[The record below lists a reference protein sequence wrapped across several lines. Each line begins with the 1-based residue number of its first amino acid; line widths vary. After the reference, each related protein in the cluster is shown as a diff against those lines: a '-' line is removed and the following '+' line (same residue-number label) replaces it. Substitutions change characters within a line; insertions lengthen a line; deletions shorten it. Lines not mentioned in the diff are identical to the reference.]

1 MKFLTW
7 IFFLCVSISLYAQ
20 EDTITNDI
28 TCHCIRNLTPAGIMI
43 SHVHPKK
50 EWMLSYRFSQ
60 MNMGAPIQNG
70 TTISKTDVY
79 NQYLMYTPSMQMNM
93 HMLMGMVGITDRW
106 TVMGMLHYMQN
117 SMPMEML
124 NNQDHSSHSH
134 SHGNDPS
141 SMDMHTSGLGDT
153 KLYAIYGLIKSD
165 RHQLV
170 ISNGISLPTG
180 NYKVTGITSDM
191 LYEGKRYPYMMQLG
205 SGSWEYLPNI
215 TYVYQKSKWATSVQT
230 SAIIRLNDN
239 KLGYRL
245 GNEWNS
251 TAWVGYNWLEQL
263 GSTLRIE
270 SSISEQIQGK
280 DTQLYAYNEL
290 GANPA
295 NYGGTRLFAFIG
307 SSYELD
313 FSFLSGCRIAFEYG
327 FPLYQQLHGLQNKSV
342 NTWHASINYSF

>member
-7 IFFLCVSISLYAQ
+7 IFFLCTSISLCAQ
-20 EDTITNDI
+20 EDTTNDI
-28 TCHCIRNLTPAGIMI
+28 TCHCIRNLTPAGVMI

-50 EWMLSYRFSQ
+50 KWMLSYRFSQ
-60 MNMGAPIQNG
+60 MNMGNPIQGKSNVSSSD
-70 TTISKTDVY
+70 IY
-79 NQYLMYTPSMQMNM
+79 NEYLMYTPSMQMNM
-93 HMLMGMVGITDRW
+93 HMLMGMVGITDHL
-106 TVMGMLHYMQN
+106 TVMGMFHYMQN
-117 SMPMEML
+117 HMPMEMMTGH
-124 NNQDHSSHSH
+124 NHFHNH
-134 SHGNDPS
+134 SHGNTES

-153 KLYAIYGLIKSD
+153 KLYAMYGLIKSD

-205 SGSWEYLPNI
+205 SGSWEYFPNI
-215 TYVYQKSKWATSVQT
+215 TYVYQKSNWATSVQT
-230 SAIIRLNDN
+230 SGVIRLNDN

-245 GNEWNS
+245 GNEWYTN
-251 TAWVGYNWLEQL
+251 AWFGYNWLDQV

-313 FSFLSGCRIAFEYG
+313 FSLLSGCRIAFEYG
-327 FPLYQQLHGLQNKSV
+327 IPLYQQLHGLQNKSA
-342 NTWHASINYSF
+342 NTWHASLNYSF

>member
-7 IFFLCVSISLYAQ
+7 IFFLCTSISLCAQ
-20 EDTITNDI
+20 EDTTTCDHA
-28 TCHCIRNLTPAGIMI
+28 CHCIRNLTPAGVMI

-60 MNMGAPIQNG
+60 MNMGNPLLGKSNVSSSNI
-70 TTISKTDVY
+70 Y
-79 NQYLMYTPSMQMNM
+79 NEYLMYTPSMQMNM
-93 HMLMGMVGITDRW
+93 HMLMAMVGLSDRW
-106 TVMGMLHYMQN
+106 TVMGMFHYMQN
-117 SMPMEML
+117 HMPMEMMT
-124 NNQDHSSHSH
+124 NQDHSNHSH
-134 SHGNDPS
+134 SHGDNHS

-153 KLYAIYGLIKSD
+153 KLYAMYGLIKSD

-230 SAIIRLNDN
+230 SAIIRLNEN

-245 GNEWNS
+245 GNEWITN
-251 TAWVGYNWLEQL
+251 AWVGYNWLEQL

-270 SSISEQIQGK
+270 NSISKQIQGK

-327 FPLYQQLHGLQNKSV
+327 IPLYQQLHGLQNKSA
-342 NTWHASINYSF
+342 NTWHASLNYSF

>member
-28 TCHCIRNLTPAGIMI
+28 TCHCIRNLTPAGVMI

-117 SMPMEML
+117 SMPMEMMT
-124 NNQDHSSHSH
+124 NQDHSSHSH

-153 KLYAIYGLIKSD
+153 KLYAMYGLIKTD

-170 ISNGISLPTG
+170 FSNGISLPTG

-215 TYVYQKSKWATSVQT
+215 TYVYQKSKWAASVQT
-230 SAIIRLNDN
+230 SGIIRLNDN

-245 GNEWNS
+245 GNEWITN
-251 TAWVGYNWLEQL
+251 AWVGYNWLDQV

-270 SSISEQIQGK
+270 SSISEQIQGNDK
-280 DTQLYAYNEL
+280 QLYAYNEL

-313 FSFLSGCRIAFEYG
+313 FSFLSGCRIAFECG
-327 FPLYQQLHGLQNKSV
+327 FPLYQQLHGLQNKSA
-342 NTWHASINYSF
+342 NTWHASLNYSF

>member
-7 IFFLCVSISLYAQ
+7 IFFLCSSISLCAQ
-20 EDTITNDI
+20 EDTTTCDH
-28 TCHCIRNLTPAGIMI
+28 TCHCIRNLTPAGVMI

-60 MNMGAPIQNG
+60 MNMGTPIQNG
-70 TTISKTDVY
+70 TTVSKTDIY

-93 HMLMGMVGITDRW
+93 HMLMAMVGLSDRW
-106 TVMGMLHYMQN
+106 TVMGMFHYMQN
-117 SMPMEML
+117 TMPMEML
-124 NNQDHSSHSH
+124 
-134 SHGNDPS
+134 GNHTHTMS
-141 SMDMHTSGLGDT
+141 GMTMDATTPMEMQTAGLGDT
-153 KLYAIYGLIKSD
+153 KLVGMFGLVKTEQQ
-165 RHQLV
+165 QLV
-170 ISNGISLPTG
+170 LSNGINIPSG
-180 NYKVTGITSDM
+180 NYQSTGSNSDM

-215 TYVYQKSKWATSVQT
+215 TYVFQKSKWATSVQT

-251 TAWVGYNWLEQL
+251 TAWVGYNWLEQV
-263 GSTLRIE
+263 GSTFRVE
-270 SSISEQIQGK
+270 SSISEQIHGN
-280 DTQLYAYNEL
+280 DAQLYIFNEL

-295 NYGGTRLFAFIG
+295 NYGGTKISAFIG

-313 FSFLSGCRIAFEYG
+313 FGFLTGCRIAFEYG
-327 FPLYQQLHGLQNKSV
+327 IPLYQQLHGLQNKSS
-342 NTWHASINYSF
+342 NTWHASLNYSF

>member
-28 TCHCIRNLTPAGIMI
+28 TCHCIRNLTPAGVMI

-106 TVMGMLHYMQN
+106 TVMVMLHYMQN
-117 SMPMEML
+117 SMPMEMMT
-124 NNQDHSSHSH
+124 NHDHSSHSH

-153 KLYAIYGLIKSD
+153 KLYAMYGLIKSD

-170 ISNGISLPTG
+170 FSNGISLPTG

-251 TAWVGYNWLEQL
+251 IAWVGYNWLEQL

-327 FPLYQQLHGLQNKSV
+327 IPLYQQLHGLQNKST
-342 NTWHASINYSF
+342 NTWHASLNYSF

>member
-28 TCHCIRNLTPAGIMI
+28 TCHCIRNLTPAGVMI

-60 MNMGAPIQNG
+60 MNMGLPIQNG
-70 TTISKTDVY
+70 TTISKTDIY

-93 HMLMGMVGITDRW
+93 HMLMGMVGLSDRW
-106 TVMGMLHYMQN
+106 TVMGMFHYMQN
-117 SMPMEML
+117 SMPMEMMT
-124 NNQDHSSHSH
+124 NHNHSSHSH

-141 SMDMHTSGLGDT
+141 AMEMQTAGLGDT
-153 KLYAIYGLIKSD
+153 KLYGMFGLVKTE
-165 RHQLV
+165 QQQFVL
-170 ISNGISLPTG
+170 SNGISIPTG
-180 NYKVTGITSDM
+180 NFQVTGNSSDM
-191 LYEGKRYPYMMQLG
+191 MYEGKRYPYMMQLG

-215 TYVYQKSKWATSVQT
+215 TYVYQQSKWAVSVQT
-230 SAIIRLNDN
+230 AGVIRLNDN

-245 GNEWNS
+245 GNEWNT
-251 TAWVGYNWLEQL
+251 TAWVGYNWLKNM
-263 GSTLRIE
+263 GSTLRFE
-270 SSISEQIQGK
+270 STFSETIHGK
-280 DTQLYAYNEL
+280 DTQVYSYNEL

-295 NYGGTRLFAFIG
+295 NYGGTKIAAFIG

-313 FSFLSGCRIAFEYG
+313 FGFLSGCRIAVEYG
-327 FPLYQQLHGLQNKSV
+327 IPFYQQLHGIQNKSS

>member
-28 TCHCIRNLTPAGIMI
+28 TCHCIRNLTPAGVMI

-117 SMPMEML
+117 SMPMEMMT
-124 NNQDHSSHSH
+124 NQDHSSHSH

-141 SMDMHTSGLGDT
+141 SMVMHTSGLGDT
-153 KLYAIYGLIKSD
+153 KLYAMYGLIKTD

-170 ISNGISLPTG
+170 FSNGISLPTG

-327 FPLYQQLHGLQNKSV
+327 IPLYQQLHGLQNKSL
-342 NTWHASINYSF
+342 NTWHASLNYSF

>member
-7 IFFLCVSISLYAQ
+7 IFFLCTSISLCAQ
-20 EDTITNDI
+20 EDTTTNDI
-28 TCHCIRNLTPAGIMI
+28 TCHCIRNLTPAGVMI

-60 MNMGAPIQNG
+60 MNMGNPIQGNSNVSSSD
-70 TTISKTDVY
+70 IY
-79 NQYLMYTPSMQMNM
+79 NEYLMYTPSMQMNM
-93 HMLMGMVGITDRW
+93 HMLMGMVGITDHL
-106 TVMGMLHYMQN
+106 TVMGMFHYMQN
-117 SMPMEML
+117 HMPMEMMT
-124 NNQDHSSHSH
+124 NYDHSSHSH
-134 SHGNDPS
+134 SHGDNHS

-153 KLYAIYGLIKSD
+153 KLYAMYGLIKSD

-170 ISNGISLPTG
+170 FSNGISLPTG

-230 SAIIRLNDN
+230 SGVIRLNDN

-245 GNEWNS
+245 GNEWN
-251 TAWVGYNWLEQL
+251 TNAWFGYNWLDQV

-295 NYGGTRLFAFIG
+295 NYGGTRIFAFIG

-327 FPLYQQLHGLQNKSV
+327 IPLYQQLHGLQNKSA
-342 NTWHASINYSF
+342 NTWHASLNYSF

>member
-134 SHGNDPS
+134 SHGNDLS

-205 SGSWEYLPNI
+205 SGAWEYLPNI